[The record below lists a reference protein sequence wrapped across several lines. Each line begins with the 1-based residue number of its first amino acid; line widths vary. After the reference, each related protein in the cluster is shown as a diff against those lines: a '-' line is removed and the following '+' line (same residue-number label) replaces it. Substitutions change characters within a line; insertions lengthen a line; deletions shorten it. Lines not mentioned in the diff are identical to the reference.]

1 VCRGTKL
8 ATTLRISPRQ
18 QVIQVVVASKKTGA
32 KHRRN
37 ITPPNLLITLVLFT
51 LFASS
56 AAFVREASRSQSAIH
71 TVQHAS
77 LTENL
82 ILPTLAAA
90 LSVADDVAVILLIC
104 VVTLILAYS
113 ARHYIFTLNRLYGRQ
128 RHPYVDVREAD
139 WPTVTVAI
147 PAHNEE
153 KVITHIL
160 SALMVCDYPEDRL
173 EIVVVNDR
181 STDRTQELIDEMAA
195 RYPGRLSTFQ
205 RTEGRTGKAAALREA
220 LSHVTSDVV
229 LIFDADYLPGRGLIK
244 QLVAPFF
251 DPEVGAVMGRVVPIN
266 VETNLLTRLL
276 DLERSGGYQVDQQA
290 RMNLGLVPQFG
301 GTVGGL
307 RRVALESVGGWRE
320 DSLTEDT
327 DITYRMLLRGW
338 RTAYQNRSECYE
350 EVPNAWPVRVRQINR
365 WARGHNECMRR
376 YSTTLMQNLGWT
388 RWWQRLDGMM
398 LLGVYAMSAVLMVGW
413 MLALALFF
421 AGSRAVPWLYVFL
434 AVAAYSAIGN
444 FAVFFEIA
452 AAARL
457 DGYRNRI
464 RLLPFVFFNFV
475 ISVVATARTV
485 LPDHL
490 RIRGRH
496 FVWHKTERS
505 RTEHPVAP

>member
-8 ATTLRISPRQ
+8 ANLSAVSPFSR
-18 QVIQVVVASKKTGA
+18 VYVVAVAGNFIA
-32 KHRRN
+32 DAAVV
-37 ITPPNLLITLVLFT
+37 LLCIVVGLLVAYTSRHYLFT
-51 LFASS
+51 
-56 AAFVREASRSQSAIH
+56 I
-71 TVQHAS
+71 
-77 LTENL
+77 
-82 ILPTLAAA
+82 
-90 LSVADDVAVILLIC
+90 
-104 VVTLILAYS
+104 
-113 ARHYIFTLNRLYGRQ
+113 NRLFGRQ

-160 SALMVCDYPEDRL
+160 EALMACDYPADRL

-195 RYPGRLSTFQ
+195 QYPGRLSTFN
-205 RTEGRTGKAAALREA
+205 RTSGRPGKAAALKEA
-220 LSHVTSDVV
+220 LDHVTSDVV

-244 QLVAPFF
+244 QLTAPFF
-251 DPEVGAVMGRVVPIN
+251 DPEIGAVMGRVVPVN

-276 DLERSGGYQVDQQA
+276 DLERTGGYQVDQQA

-327 DITYRMLLRGW
+327 DITYRLLLRGW
-338 RTAYQNRSECYE
+338 KTAYQNRSECYE
-350 EVPNAWPVRVRQINR
+350 EVPDSWPVRVRQITR
-365 WARGHNECMRR
+365 WARGHNDCMRR
-376 YSTTLMQNLGWT
+376 YSNTLVQNIGWT
-388 RWWQRLDGMM
+388 HIWQRLDGMM
-398 LLGVYAMSAVLMVGW
+398 LLGVYAMSAVLLFGW
-413 MLALALFF
+413 VLVLALFF
-421 AGSRAVPWLYVFL
+421 AGVTPAAWALVFL
-434 AVAAYSAIGN
+434 AVAAFSALGN

-452 AAARL
+452 SGARL

-464 RLLPFVFFNFV
+464 RLLPFLFFNFV

-485 LPDHL
+485 LPDNL
-490 RIRGRH
+490 RITGRR

-505 RTEHPVAP
+505 RNGEPIGG